1 MKSFNLV
8 LWLCT
13 FCLAALSFK
22 TSSQQ
27 SYKKMI
33 VGKWQPVSST
43 AEGVEA
49 NGKRTVN
56 HSTLSRND
64 VMQFNADGSI
74 IDSGQIYF
82 SYSIHPD
89 DKTLSL
95 FGNTN
100 DERKFEIV
108 QLDKTTMKIVSRDN
122 DQYRGE
128 PFRITWTIVFKRK

>member
-1 MKSFNLV
+1 
-8 LWLCT
+8 
-13 FCLAALSFK
+13 
-22 TSSQQ
+22 
-27 SYKKMI
+27 MI
-33 VGKWQPVSST
+33 VGKWHPVSST

-64 VMQFNADGSI
+64 VMQFNADDSI

-82 SYSIHPD
+82 SYSIDPD

-122 DQYRGE
+122 DHYRGE

>member
-64 VMQFNADGSI
+64 VM
-74 IDSGQIYF
+74 
-82 SYSIHPD
+82 
-89 DKTLSL
+89 
-95 FGNTN
+95 
-100 DERKFEIV
+100 
-108 QLDKTTMKIVSRDN
+108 
-122 DQYRGE
+122 
-128 PFRITWTIVFKRK
+128 